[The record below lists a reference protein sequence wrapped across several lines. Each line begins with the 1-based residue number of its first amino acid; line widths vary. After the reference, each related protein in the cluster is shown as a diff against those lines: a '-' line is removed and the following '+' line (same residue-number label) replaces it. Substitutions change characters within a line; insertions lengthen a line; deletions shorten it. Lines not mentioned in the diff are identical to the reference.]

1 MIHFKLFSAVFL
13 TALGLSFAAGAAYT
27 VPLGGYGDLM
37 FSARHSYG
45 GRGRCNSGSSSQ
57 GNCGRYATFTIGE
70 ERNRTD
76 LYLRWRSPSTQ
87 WSVAAYVNNAFD
99 NRYVN
104 GLYTYGTTVV
114 GTTAAGISEPRF
126 YGMELMYRF

>member
-1 MIHFKLFSAVFL
+1 
-13 TALGLSFAAGAAYT
+13 
-27 VPLGGYGDLM
+27 M

-45 GRGRCNSGSSSQ
+45 GSARCNAGSLSQ
-57 GNCGRYATFTIGE
+57 GNCGRYPAFTIGE

-76 LYLRWRSPSTQ
+76 LYLRWRSPSTH
-87 WSVAAYVNNAFD
+87 WSVAAYANNVFD

-114 GTTAAGISEPRF
+114 GTTAAGVSEPRF